1 MWARGNPV
9 RYQRQGKGLLM
20 PSLRPSL
27 WRPSAFAATWQL
39 TTWVG
44 WSLCVASVTMQG
56 TQELRAMGA
65 PFAMLVAVILL
76 SELRPVVMTRLEGN
90 PVSIS
95 LAFVFAALYVWGLA
109 PAVVL
114 MAGSVIISEVLQRKP
129 VWKLL
134 FNVGQYTICLT
145 AAWLVLQVAG
155 VTGPRLSVVD
165 LIWVVASWAV
175 FHVVNLAL
183 VAGMARSAGQTWW
196 NSFTDEF
203 WLYTASVLAVLALS
217 PIIAVVLLSDSN
229 AWVLLP
235 LLLVPLLAVQRAA
248 EMSRENE
255 RQALH
260 DPLTGLP
267 NRALLADRIDQALA
281 RGRRTQGVVAILF
294 LDVDLFK
301 VVNDSLGHAVG
312 DRLLREIGAR
322 LARLLRA
329 GDTLAR
335 FGGDEFVIV
344 CEDQAPNEVPAL
356 VERVSDALADPFQ
369 FEGRSVTVTA
379 SVGIA
384 LAHGTTDAETMLRDA
399 DAAMYRAKAAGRNR
413 AVVFDQGMHDE
424 AAARLESEFGL
435 RRALDNAE
443 LHVHYQPVVDA
454 RTGSTV
460 GFEALVR
467 WNHPVFGL
475 LPPDRFIPVAEE
487 TGLIV
492 PLGEWVL
499 RQAVRQVAA
508 WRSATPAHA
517 DLWVAVNLSAR
528 QLRSPRLVSTL
539 ADCLTEIGVPASAL
553 HLEITESVIMDD
565 LPRTMDTLEAIRNLG
580 ITLSIDDFGTGYSSL
595 SYLRRLPVSTIKID
609 RSFVDGLGGPD
620 ASATALVDAIVSMAR
635 ALGMET
641 IAEGVE
647 TPAQLRTL
655 RQLGVHLSQGYLW
668 SRPLPSGG
676 STDWLRRDDVVTN
689 LDPLPT

>member
-1 MWARGNPV
+1 M
-9 RYQRQGKGLLM
+9 M
-20 PSLRPSL
+20 PGVRPSL

-44 WSLCVASVTMQG
+44 LSVCLASVTMQG
-56 TQELRAMGA
+56 TEELRAMGA
-65 PFAMLVAVILL
+65 PFAMVVAVIIL
-76 SELRPVVMTRLEGN
+76 SELRPVVMTRLDGN

-95 LAFVFAALYVWGLA
+95 LAFIFAALYVWGLA

-129 VWKLL
+129 LWKLL

-145 AAWLVLQVAG
+145 AAWLVLRVAG
-155 VTGPRLSVVD
+155 VATNRLTVVG
-165 LIWVVASWAV
+165 LIVVVVSWAV
-175 FHVVNLAL
+175 FHLVNLAL

-196 NSFTDEF
+196 SSFSDEF
-203 WLYTASVLAVLALS
+203 WFYTVSVLAVLALS
-217 PIIAVVLLSDSN
+217 PIIAAVLLSDSN
-229 AWVLLP
+229 AWLLLP

-255 RQALH
+255 HQALH

-281 RGRRTQGVVAILF
+281 RGLRTDGAVAVLF

-301 VVNDSLGHAVG
+301 VVNDSLGHAAG

-322 LARLLRA
+322 LGRLLRA

-344 CEDQAPNEVPAL
+344 CEDQTIDEVPAL
-356 VERVSDALADPFQ
+356 AERVSEALADPFE
-369 FEGRSVTVTA
+369 FEGRTVTVTA

-384 LAHGTTDAETMLRDA
+384 LAHGTTDAGTMLRDA
-399 DAAMYRAKAAGRNR
+399 DAAMYRAKAAGRDR
-413 AVVFDQGMHDE
+413 AVVFDEGMHED
-424 AAARLESEFGL
+424 AAQRLEAEFGL
-435 RRALDNAE
+435 RRALDNGE
-443 LHVHYQPVVDA
+443 LQVHYQPVVDA
-454 RTGSTV
+454 RSGLTV

-467 WNHPVFGL
+467 WNHPEFGL

-492 PLGEWVL
+492 ALGEWVL
-499 RQAVRQVAA
+499 REAVRQVAA
-508 WRSATPAHA
+508 WRSAAVAHT
-517 DLWVAVNLSAR
+517 DVWVAVNLSAR
-528 QLRSPRLVSTL
+528 QLRAPHLVTTL
-539 ADCLTEIGVPASAL
+539 ADCLSEVGVPASVL

-565 LPRTMDTLEAIRNLG
+565 LPRTKETLEAIRDLG
-580 ITLSIDDFGTGYSSL
+580 VLMAIDDFGTGYSSL

-609 RSFVDGLGGPD
+609 RSFVDALDGPD
-620 ASATALVDAIVSMAR
+620 ASATTLVDAIVSMAH
-635 ALGMET
+635 ALGMEA

-647 TPAQLRTL
+647 TPDQLRTL
-655 RQLGVHLSQGYLW
+655 RELGVHLSQGYLW
-668 SRPLPSGG
+668 SRPLPSGQA
-676 STDWLRRDDVVTN
+676 TDWLRHDN
-689 LDPLPT
+689 ALPELDSTPT

>member
-1 MWARGNPV
+1 M
-9 RYQRQGKGLLM
+9 M
-20 PSLRPSL
+20 PGVRPSL

-44 WSLCVASVTMQG
+44 LSVCLASVTMQG
-56 TQELRAMGA
+56 TEELRAMGA
-65 PFAMLVAVILL
+65 PFAMVVAVIIL
-76 SELRPVVMTRLEGN
+76 SELRPVVMTRLDGN

-95 LAFVFAALYVWGLA
+95 LAFIFAALYVWGLA

-129 VWKLL
+129 LWKLL

-145 AAWLVLQVAG
+145 AAWLVLRVAG
-155 VTGPRLSVVD
+155 VATNRLTVVG
-165 LIWVVASWAV
+165 LIVVVVSWAV
-175 FHVVNLAL
+175 FHLVNLAL

-196 NSFTDEF
+196 SSFSDEF
-203 WLYTASVLAVLALS
+203 WFYTVSVLAVLALS
-217 PIIAVVLLSDSN
+217 PIIAAVLLSDSN
-229 AWVLLP
+229 AWLLLP

-255 RQALH
+255 HQALH

-281 RGRRTQGVVAILF
+281 RGLRTDGAVAVLF

-301 VVNDSLGHAVG
+301 VVNDSLGHAAG

-322 LARLLRA
+322 LGRLLRA

-344 CEDQAPNEVPAL
+344 CEDQTIDEVPAL
-356 VERVSDALADPFQ
+356 ADRVSEALADPFE
-369 FEGRSVTVTA
+369 FEGRTVTVTA

-384 LAHGTTDAETMLRDA
+384 LAQGTTDAGTMLRDA
-399 DAAMYRAKAAGRNR
+399 DAAMYRAKAAGRDR
-413 AVVFDQGMHDE
+413 AVVFDEGMHED
-424 AAARLESEFGL
+424 AAQRLEAEFGL
-435 RRALDNAE
+435 RRALDNGE
-443 LHVHYQPVVDA
+443 LQVHYQPVVDA
-454 RTGSTV
+454 RSGLTV

-467 WNHPVFGL
+467 WNHPEFGL

-492 PLGEWVL
+492 ALGEWVL
-499 RQAVRQVAA
+499 REAVRQVAA
-508 WRSATPAHA
+508 WRSAAVAHT
-517 DLWVAVNLSAR
+517 DVWVAVNLSAR
-528 QLRSPRLVSTL
+528 QLRAPHLVTTL
-539 ADCLTEIGVPASAL
+539 ADCLSEVGVPASVL

-565 LPRTMDTLEAIRNLG
+565 LPRTKETLEAIRDLG
-580 ITLSIDDFGTGYSSL
+580 VLMAIDDFGTGYSSL

-609 RSFVDGLGGPD
+609 RSFVDALDGPD
-620 ASATALVDAIVSMAR
+620 ASATTLVDAIVSMAH
-635 ALGMET
+635 ALGMEA

-647 TPAQLRTL
+647 TPDQLRTL
-655 RQLGVHLSQGYLW
+655 RELGVHLSQGYLW
-668 SRPLPSGG
+668 SRPLPSGQA
-676 STDWLRRDDVVTN
+676 TDWLRHDN
-689 LDPLPT
+689 ALPELDSTPT